1 MMYQKRERNFLF
13 TYFVMKYV
21 IVRVVKVFI
30 VVIVVLT
37 VNFQC
42 LDILTDCMSHIIS
55 AGYISY
61 SSLPSHIYIER
72 ETYLC
77 SYLFM
82 YHSVTSCLYTLICIY
97 QFMKWISSLSI
108 NDTKYD
114 ICIYD
119 RILVV

>member
-21 IVRVVKVFI
+21 IVTVVKVFI

-72 ETYLC
+72 ERLIYAAIYLC
-77 SYLFM
+77 I
-82 YHSVTSCLYTLICIY
+82 TL
-97 QFMKWISSLSI
+97 
-108 NDTKYD
+108 
-114 ICIYD
+114 
-119 RILVV
+119 